1 VRIADSVDTKQRH
14 GQRAKSQKQLSN
26 SNDVPISISRD
37 EGADWRTVRDEAP
50 ISISFEEACME
61 AASHPLEPFF
71 QQAVRNSYEGKLGLN
86 DPDLTSYVAHLLC
99 EFSQSDKLYK
109 MRDAAGHPVEA
120 LETMVMAADPV
131 NGTAPSFDA
140 ERALRKYIGD
150 YALFVGGM
158 YPEAMVSGRGR
169 RGAHPSLPELIR
181 AGKESYFIVSQFN
194 LFEYEQEA
202 PLFARLADSFERC
215 VLGLALVRQD
225 LKRRKALPAR
235 VN

>member
-1 VRIADSVDTKQRH
+1 MQDSV
-14 GQRAKSQKQLSN
+14 
-26 SNDVPISISRD
+26 
-37 EGADWRTVRDEAP
+37 
-50 ISISFEEACME
+50 
-61 AASHPLEPFF
+61 HPLEPFF
-71 QQAVRNSYEGKLGLN
+71 QQAVRSSYEGKLGLH
-86 DPDLTSYVAHLLC
+86 DPDLTQYVAHLLC

-109 MRDAAGHPVEA
+109 VRDAEGHPIEELDA
-120 LETMVMAADPV
+120 LMFAADPV
-131 NGTAPSFDA
+131 NGAAPSFDA

-158 YPEAMVSGRGR
+158 YPEAMAPGRGR
-169 RGAHPSLPELIR
+169 RGPHPSLLELTR

-215 VLGLALVRQD
+215 MLGLALVRED
-225 LKRRKALPAR
+225 LNKRKALPPR